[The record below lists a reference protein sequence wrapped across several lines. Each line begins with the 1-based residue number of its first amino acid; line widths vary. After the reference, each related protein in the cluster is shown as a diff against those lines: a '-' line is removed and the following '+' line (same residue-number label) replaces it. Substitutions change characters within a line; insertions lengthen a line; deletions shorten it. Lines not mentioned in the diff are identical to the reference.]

1 MIETTTKSQKVIGM
15 FERLIGRL
23 HILFDHN
30 LQNPDKQVEAQED
43 WDVSEDELFSDPN
56 MSEDSLVFNA
66 EIHVRE
72 YIESK
77 DI

>member
-1 MIETTTKSQKVIGM
+1 MMNEKYA
-15 FERLIGRL
+15 RLLYNFYCL

-30 LQNPDKQVEAQED
+30 LQNPDKQVEAIED
-43 WDVSEDELFSDPN
+43 WDVSETGLFSDPN
-56 MSEDSLVFNA
+56 MSKESLVFNA

>member
-1 MIETTTKSQKVIGM
+1 MMDEKYA
-15 FERLIGRL
+15 RLLYNFYCL

-30 LQNPDKQVEAQED
+30 LQNPDKQVEAIED
-43 WDVSEDELFSDPN
+43 WDVSEDELFNDPN
-56 MSEDSLVFNA
+56 MSEYSLVFNA

-77 DI
+77 GIEYNLR